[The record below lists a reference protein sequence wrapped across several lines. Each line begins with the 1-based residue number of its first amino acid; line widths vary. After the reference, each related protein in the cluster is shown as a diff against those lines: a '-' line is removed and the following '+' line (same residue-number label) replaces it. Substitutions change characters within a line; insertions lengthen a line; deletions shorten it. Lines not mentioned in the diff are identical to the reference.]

1 MNTLTLNINNQDYSF
16 DDLDP
21 RTTILDLCRQHLQIT
36 GPKKGCDHG
45 QCGACTILI
54 NGERINSC
62 LTLAVMH
69 DGDEITTVVARHLL
83 DFISKP
89 PLTIRKGPEMTKALR
104 CLDELTQEHEERLV
118 NGGYSTAAVQV
129 MTEDWRIR
137 CVDSGIKPETFRKIK
152 QRLQEGKEIRIDT
165 RYVTRVQA

>member
-69 DGDEITTVVARHLL
+69 EMAHLTHGKK
-83 DFISKP
+83 D
-89 PLTIRKGPEMTKALR
+89 RAL
-104 CLDELTQEHEERLV
+104 
-118 NGGYSTAAVQV
+118 
-129 MTEDWRIR
+129 
-137 CVDSGIKPETFRKIK
+137 KK
-152 QRLQEGKEIRIDT
+152 
-165 RYVTRVQA
+165 